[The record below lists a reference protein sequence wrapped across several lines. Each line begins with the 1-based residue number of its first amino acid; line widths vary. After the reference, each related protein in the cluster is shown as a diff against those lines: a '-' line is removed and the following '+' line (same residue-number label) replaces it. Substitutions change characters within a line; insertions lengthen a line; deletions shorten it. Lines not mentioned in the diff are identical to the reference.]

1 MAQTKDAKKKRNE
14 QITEVFMAQIIGY
27 IIAFA
32 LGAFFGLVITCC
44 FVAASQ
50 EDERLEKLNKHSPDS
65 E

>member
-1 MAQTKDAKKKRNE
+1 MN
-14 QITEVFMAQIIGY
+14 IIGY

-32 LGAFFGLVITCC
+32 LGAFFGLVMTCC

-50 EDERLEKLNKHSPDS
+50 ADERLEKLDKNNTDS